1 VQRDRN
7 EPRMPSFAH
16 LIQSIP
22 PRPAPQ
28 TVVVRIVLAL
38 ALLLAAN
45 APAAASTPRPR
56 TCLVLS
62 GGGARGI
69 THIGVLRVLEEMRI
83 PVDCIVGTS
92 AGAIIGGVYA
102 SGASPD
108 EIEHAIRGADWDLLL
123 SDRPTRAERS
133 VYARE
138 LDREHL
144 GGPEVGQQSA
154 SVLLPRAVVSGQAL
168 QAFLHELVS
177 PAGRGPFDALP
188 IPYRALATDFESGR
202 LVVLSDGDLAT
213 AIRASMSVPGAFA
226 PVEIDG
232 RILVD
237 GGLVRNIGVDIARE
251 LGAERLIVVNVGTPL
266 YRREEI
272 NSFLSAAEQMLNI
285 LAEQNVGASLAQ
297 LRPGDVLIEPQLG
310 GFSATEFAHGV
321 DHVREGELATRARE
335 LSLAPFAV
343 DAQEYEAWR
352 QRHRVA
358 RTPRRYDNV
367 VVDTST
373 LRHVP
378 AAWVGRLVGP
388 PPLDADTTIHRL
400 LATDDFETISA
411 HLEPSESG
419 DSLLLRPIEK
429 PWGPTYLHGA
439 VVLDSDLSGN
449 SDFTLLLDQRMTWL
463 TPSGLEWRN
472 RASLGHR
479 NSFATELREPLD
491 AQRRFYVA
499 PRAIVDERVRSVY
512 TDGTAIASYRLRDLR
527 GGVDFGA
534 VLGDVGEV
542 RIGLET
548 GRSDASRVIGS
559 PLLPDLHEHVTA
571 WRGSL
576 TIDRLDSLDFPR
588 SGYLVA
594 ADAQFARRLLGGD
607 QRYDRVTLDAQ
618 RAFGGQLWS
627 LLLAARVQTALG
639 SVLPPSQAF
648 SLGGFQNLSGYRADQ
663 LLANR
668 VDFLRAVYRHKVASF
683 SALVPALYAGF
694 SLEGADVSRPLDTS
708 RANRVF
714 GGSLFVAADSALGPI
729 YLGTGIA
736 EGGYVSVY
744 FYVGRP

>member
-1 VQRDRN
+1 MPLLLC
-7 EPRMPSFAH
+7 PRQAT
-16 LIQSIP
+16 L
-22 PRPAPQ
+22 PRPASRHL
-28 TVVVRIVLAL
+28 TARLLAGL
-38 ALLLAAN
+38 ALLWLAGM
-45 APAAASTPRPR
+45 PAAADSPRPR

-69 THIGVLRVLEEMRI
+69 THIGVLRVLEELRI

-123 SDRPTRAERS
+123 SDRPSRAERS
-133 VYARE
+133 VHARE
-138 LDREHL
+138 LDRDHL
-144 GGPEVGQQSA
+144 GGPEVGQQRG

-177 PAGRGPFDALP
+177 PTGRGSFDALP
-188 IPYRALATDFESGR
+188 IPYRALATDFETGQ
-202 LVVLSDGDLAT
+202 LVVLSDGDLA
-213 AIRASMSVPGAFA
+213 AASRASMSVPGAFA
-226 PVEIDG
+226 PVERDG

-266 YRREEI
+266 YHRKEI
-272 NSFLSAAEQMLNI
+272 DSILSAAEQMVNI

-310 GFSATEFAHGV
+310 NFSATDFAHGAE
-321 DHVREGELATRARE
+321 HILEGELATRARTTA
-335 LSLAPFAV
+335 LARFAV
-343 DAQEYEAWR
+343 SPPDYEAWR
-352 QRHRVA
+352 QHHRVA
-358 RTPRRYDNV
+358 RTAPRYERV
-367 VVDTST
+367 VVDTSG
-373 LRHVP
+373 LNHVP
-378 AAWVGRLVGP
+378 AAAVERLVGP
-388 PPLDADTTIHRL
+388 PPLDADAIIRRL

-411 HLEPSESG
+411 HLEPTEAG
-419 DSLLLRPIEK
+419 DALLLRPIEK
-429 PWGPTYLHGA
+429 PWGPTYLHGG
-439 VVLDSDLSGN
+439 VVLASDLSGS

-463 TPSGLEWRN
+463 NQSGLEWRN
-472 RASLGHR
+472 RGSLGHR
-479 NSFATELREPLD
+479 NSLVSELREPLD
-491 AQRRFYVA
+491 GLRQFYVA
-499 PRAIVDERVRSVY
+499 PRVLIDERVRSLY

-527 GGVDFGA
+527 GGLALGA
-534 VLGDVGEV
+534 FVGDAGEL

-576 TIDRLDSLDFPR
+576 TIDRLDNLDFPR
-588 SGYLVA
+588 SGFLLA
-594 ADAQFARRLLGGD
+594 ADAQIARRLLGGD
-607 QRYDRVTLDAQ
+607 QRYDRTTIEVQ
-618 RAFGGQLWS
+618 RAFGGARWS
-627 LLLAARVQTALG
+627 LLLAGRVQTAFG
-639 SVLPPSQAF
+639 STLPPNEAF
-648 SLGGFQNLSGYRADQ
+648 SLGGFQNLSGYREDQ

-668 VDFLRAVYRHKVASF
+668 VEFVRMVYRHKLASF
-683 SALVPALYAGF
+683 SALVPALYGGF
-694 SLEGADVSRPLDTS
+694 SVEGADVSRPLDTS

-714 GGSLFVAADSALGPI
+714 GGSIFVAADSALGPI
-729 YLGTGIA
+729 YFGTGIA

>member
-1 VQRDRN
+1 
-7 EPRMPSFAH
+7 MPH
-16 LIQSIP
+16 VPCPIP
-22 PRPAPQ
+22 TASPRPAPRRL
-28 TVVVRIVLAL
+28 TARLVLAL
-38 ALLLAAN
+38 AFLFTATATLAAD
-45 APAAASTPRPR
+45 PPRPR

-108 EIEHAIRGADWDLLL
+108 EIEHAIRSADWDLLL

-133 VYARE
+133 IYARE

-144 GGPEVGQQSA
+144 GGPEVGQQRGSM
-154 SVLLPRAVVSGQAL
+154 LLPRAVVSGQAL

-177 PAGRGPFDALP
+177 PTGRGPFDALP
-188 IPYRALATDFESGR
+188 IQYRALATDFESGH

-266 YRREEI
+266 YRREQI
-272 NSFLSAAEQMLNI
+272 DSFLSAAEQMLNI

-297 LRPGDVLIEPQLG
+297 LHPGDVLIEPQLG
-310 GFSATEFAHGV
+310 GFSATEFARGA
-321 DHVREGELATRARE
+321 DHVLEGELATRARE

-343 DAQEYEAWR
+343 SPGAYEAWR

-358 RTPRRYDNV
+358 RAPPRYEHV
-367 VVDTST
+367 VVDTSA

-378 AAWVGRLVGP
+378 AASVERLVGP
-388 PPLDADTTIHRL
+388 PPLDADATIRRL
-400 LATDDFETISA
+400 LATDDFEAISA
-411 HLEPSESG
+411 HLAPSEAG
-419 DSLLLRPIEK
+419 ESLLLRPIEK
-429 PWGPTYLHGA
+429 PWGPNYLHGG

-463 TPSGLEWRN
+463 SHSGLEWRN

-479 NSFATELREPLD
+479 NSFASELRQPLD
-491 AQRRFYVA
+491 ALRRFYVA
-499 PRAIVDERVRSVY
+499 PRAIIDERVRSLY

-527 GGVDFGA
+527 GGVDIGA
-534 VLGDVGEV
+534 LIGDAGEIRV
-542 RIGLET
+542 GLET

-559 PLLPDLHEHVTA
+559 PLLPDVHEHVTA

-576 TIDRLDSLDFPR
+576 IIDRLDSLDFPR
-588 SGYLVA
+588 KGYLVA
-594 ADAQFARRLLGGD
+594 ADAQFARLILGGD

-618 RAFGGQLWS
+618 RAFGGERWS
-627 LLLAARVQTALG
+627 LLLAGRVQTAFG
-639 SVLPPSQAF
+639 GVLPPNQAF

-683 SALVPALYAGF
+683 SAIVPALYAGF

-714 GGSLFVAADSALGPI
+714 GGSMFVAADSALGPI

-744 FYVGRP
+744 FYLGRP